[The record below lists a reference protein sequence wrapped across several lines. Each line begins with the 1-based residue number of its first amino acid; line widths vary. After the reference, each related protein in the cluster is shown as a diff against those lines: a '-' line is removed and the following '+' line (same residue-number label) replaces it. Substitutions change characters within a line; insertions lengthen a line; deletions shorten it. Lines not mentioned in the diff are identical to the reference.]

1 MPGRDWTTSYIS
13 TLVFGLFKFKKEF
26 FLKKFKCSVFIR
38 CWKFSYTRVTYVTY
52 SVHIHLPLLPLS
64 PPRSTLTPPN
74 FVSFFFLNIFRLS
87 WVWFVLSKYSWILST
102 GAWPIYKTQYLKE
115 HRLFIPRNHLLSVAP
130 QLGVEAWVPLPSLLE
145 WWLVWWCWSSH
156 SSHELVSAV
165 ALSWSEDTVLLQA
178 SCGSKT
184 LSTPSMMVAEP
195 CGEGVI

>member
-1 MPGRDWTTSYIS
+1 MLEIFIHTCDICDIFCPYSLAASPPKSSQIHPYPS
-13 TLVFGLFKFKKEF
+13 QLCVFF
-26 FLKKFKCSVFIR
+26 FLK
-38 CWKFSYTRVTYVTY
+38 
-52 SVHIHLPLLPLS
+52 
-64 PPRSTLTPPN
+64 
-74 FVSFFFLNIFRLS
+74 NIFRLS

-102 GAWPIYKTQYLKE
+102 GAWPIYKTQHLKE

-184 LSTPSMMVAEP
+184 LSTPSMTVAEP